1 LDQLVLGSGG
11 VLGDTW
17 MSGVIAGILDSGG
30 PDLRESGRFLGTSAG
45 SIVATRLAAGQDMR
59 EYLARRFDRG
69 PSRAERE
76 LEAGEAE
83 AEGRGERGPSFFDRA
98 GSAALR
104 TSGPGGRFLRR
115 SILRLIPTGTRELGQ
130 LGRSIERMMP
140 DWDPRLSMVGLSL
153 ETGARV
159 VINQENDFGLT
170 PSQAVRASCAI
181 PAVFAPVPSEAG
193 PLVDGGAWSPVNL
206 DAAPV
211 GPGDAVLCLYPSGYR
226 SSGSV
231 LRGLA
236 GSLSRSRVRV
246 EQAAVRSAGAR
257 VMTVK
262 PDPEAAAAI
271 GPNRMDGTRD
281 PAVAA
286 AGFRQGREISER
298 IAGWLDS
305 SASRPQQAVPDPE

>member
-1 LDQLVLGSGG
+1 MDQLVLGSGG

-17 MSGVIAGILDSGG
+17 MSGLIAGILDSGG
-30 PDLRESGRFLGTSAG
+30 PDLRESSRFLGTSAG

-69 PSRAERE
+69 PSGAERE

-83 AEGRGERGPSFFDRA
+83 AEGRGDGGPSLLDRA
-98 GSAALR
+98 GSTALR
-104 TSGPGGRFLRR
+104 GSGPGGRFLRR
-115 SILRLIPTGTRELGQ
+115 SILRLIPAGTRELGQ
-130 LGRSIERMMP
+130 LGRSIDRMMP

-153 ETGARV
+153 DSGARV
-159 VINQENDFGLT
+159 VISRENDLGLT

-181 PAVFAPVPSEAG
+181 PAVFAPVPSQAG

-211 GPGDAVLCLYPSGYR
+211 GQGDSVLCLYPSGYR
-226 SSGSV
+226 SPGSL

-236 GSLSRSRVRV
+236 GSFSRSRVLV
-246 EQAAVRSAGAR
+246 EQAAVRSSGAR

-262 PDPEAAAAI
+262 PDPAAAAAI

-286 AGFRQGREISER
+286 AGFRQGREISDR
-298 IAGWLDS
+298 LARWLEADRS
-305 SASRPQQAVPDPE
+305 GPRDG